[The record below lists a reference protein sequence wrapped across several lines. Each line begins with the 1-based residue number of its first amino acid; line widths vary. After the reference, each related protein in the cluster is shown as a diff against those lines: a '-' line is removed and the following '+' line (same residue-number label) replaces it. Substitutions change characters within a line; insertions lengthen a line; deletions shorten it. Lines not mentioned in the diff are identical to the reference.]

1 MKGYIVEIDSKT
13 AIDFLLPKHY
23 SGRTPPHIESIWLV
37 QKPRFDR

>member
-23 SGRTPPHIESIWLV
+23 SGRTPPPYRKHMVGTKATI
-37 QKPRFDR
+37 